1 MDLPSDLIS
10 LKDTVERSITN
21 WERSLA
27 YMQAR
32 MNAPGYNAT
41 ELSKAWA
48 NTPLGPVDE
57 QIPRVQSWL
66 EKAREAVATGDKWA
80 MRSAANTARNAW
92 RPAASALQGGAQT
105 LERIVPAART
115 MLPTLQNAA
124 ATAEAN
130 VPAIQAMV
138 PAAESI
144 VQPLV
149 VAAEEAAAVVEENP
163 LVVPLAVAAGRAA
176 VVGGARGIFGGWAGI
191 AIGATVAVAIAV
203 GVYAWQHSG
212 SGGSSQA
219 VSAQAPPAPL
229 REPEPVPAPEPP
241 APPPQNLLGP
251 GEQPVVPA
259 PTPNPEPPAQTPT
272 PQQPQ
277 APRPRSQ
284 TPTPAPQQQPAPAAT
299 PQCAYPNGINVS
311 GGSTSS
317 LGPQGGSF
325 TVTSPNVV
333 LSTGGLVNC
342 GKHYQLAY
350 SAGGSGAT
358 SSGYDCKTSGFSYNI
373 SKNVKAGDSVSVNFR
388 LPPNSC
394 G

>member
-1 MDLPSDLIS
+1 
-10 LKDTVERSITN
+10 
-21 WERSLA
+21 
-27 YMQAR
+27 
-32 MNAPGYNAT
+32 
-41 ELSKAWA
+41 
-48 NTPLGPVDE
+48 
-57 QIPRVQSWL
+57 
-66 EKAREAVATGDKWA
+66 
-80 MRSAANTARNAW
+80 
-92 RPAASALQGGAQT
+92 
-105 LERIVPAART
+105 
-115 MLPTLQNAA
+115 
-124 ATAEAN
+124 
-130 VPAIQAMV
+130 
-138 PAAESI
+138 
-144 VQPLV
+144 
-149 VAAEEAAAVVEENP
+149 
-163 LVVPLAVAAGRAA
+163 
-176 VVGGARGIFGGWAGI
+176 
-191 AIGATVAVAIAV
+191 
-203 GVYAWQHSG
+203 
-212 SGGSSQA
+212 